1 MERVLRNIRV
11 PSKRANGKT
20 RRSDR
25 YIPVV
30 AVGILICCSSYL
42 RSSLENLVLKR
53 TPEGI
58 SVLLKFL
65 GPEPLS
71 AHSFSGAASSPRE
84 CLMKNGL
91 AYGPFRDGQSPD
103 YDV

>member
-1 MERVLRNIRV
+1 MERVLRNIGV
-11 PSKRANGKT
+11 QSKRANGKT

-25 YIPVV
+25 YIAVV
-30 AVGILICCSSYL
+30 AFGILICCSSYL
-42 RSSLENLVLKR
+42 RSSSEKLARKR
-53 TPEGI
+53 TQEGV

-71 AHSFSGAASSPRE
+71 THSFSGAASSRE
-84 CLMKNGL
+84 CLMRNGL

-103 YDV
+103 